1 MGSQQLL
8 LIILGMIVVGIMVI
22 VGISLFNDHASATNR
37 DAVANDLVH
46 ASSMAQMYRKKP
58 TMQGGGG
65 GSFVGF
71 DLRTAIKSMR
81 NNNGSYAVT
90 GTVTDSLIIIEGT
103 GNQPGYDNA
112 LPVKVS
118 IRVFGF
124 YTEVNEV
131 N

>member
-1 MGSQQLL
+1 M
-8 LIILGMIVVGIMVI
+8 IIVGIMVV

-58 TMQGGGG
+58 QSQGGGG
-65 GSFVGF
+65 NSFVGF
-71 DLRTAIKSMR
+71 DLRTSIKALRNDNGVFAI
-81 NNNGSYAVT
+81 A

-118 IRVFGF
+118 IKVYSAR
-124 YTEVNEV
+124 TEVNEV

>member
-8 LIILGMIVVGIMVI
+8 LIILGMVIIGIAVA
-22 VGISLFNDHASATNR
+22 VGISMFNDHASATNR

-46 ASSMAQMYRKKP
+46 ASSIAQMYRKKP
-58 TMQGGGG
+58 TTQGGGG

-71 DLRTAIKSMR
+71 DLRTAIRELR
-81 NNNGSYAVT
+81 NMNGTYAIA
-90 GTVTDSLIIIEGT
+90 GALTDSLIIIEGT

-118 IRVFGF
+118 IRVYGF

>member
-1 MGSQQLL
+1 VGSQQLL
-8 LIILGMIVVGIMVI
+8 LIILGMIIVGIMVI

-58 TMQGGGG
+58 MSQGGGG

-71 DLRTAIKSMR
+71 DLRTAIKQLR
-81 NNNGSYAVT
+81 NTNGVYAVT
-90 GTVTDSLIIIEGT
+90 GSVTDSLIIIEGT
-103 GNQPGYDNA
+103 GTQPGYDNA

-124 YTEVNEV
+124 RTEVNEV

>member
-1 MGSQQLL
+1 VGSQQLL
-8 LIILGMIVVGIMVI
+8 LIVLGMIVVGIMVV

-46 ASSMAQMYRKKP
+46 ASSIAQMYRKKP
-58 TMQGGGG
+58 TSQGGGG
-65 GSFVGF
+65 GSFAGF
-71 DLRTAIKSMR
+71 DLRTAIKELR
-81 NNNGSYAVT
+81 NTNGTYLVA
-90 GTVTDSLIIIEGT
+90 GAVTDSMILIEGT
-103 GNQPGYDNA
+103 GTQPGYDNA

-124 YTEVNEV
+124 RTEVNEV

>member
-1 MGSQQLL
+1 VGSPQLL

-58 TMQGGGG
+58 VCQGGGG

-71 DLRTAIKSMR
+71 DLRVAIRELR
-81 NNNGSYAVT
+81 NNNGIYAVA
-90 GTVTDSLIIIEGT
+90 GAVTDSLIFIEGI

-118 IRVFGF
+118 IKVFAF
-124 YTEVNEV
+124 RTEVNEV

>member
-8 LIILGMIVVGIMVI
+8 LIILGMVVIGIAVV

-46 ASSMAQMYRKKP
+46 ASSIAQMYRKKP
-58 TMQGGGG
+58 MSQGGGG
-65 GSFVGF
+65 GSFIGF
-71 DLRTAIKSMR
+71 DLRTAIKALQ
-81 NNNGSYAVT
+81 NNNGIFTVT
-90 GTVTDSLIIIEGT
+90 GTVTDSLIVIEGT
-103 GNQPGYDNA
+103 GTQPGYDNA

-118 IRVFGF
+118 IRVYGF
-124 YTEVNEV
+124 RTEVEEV

>member
-1 MGSQQLL
+1 M
-8 LIILGMIVVGIMVI
+8 IIVGIMVI

-58 TMQGGGG
+58 MSQGGGG

-71 DLRTAIKSMR
+71 DLRTAIKQLR
-81 NNNGSYAVT
+81 NTNGVYAVT
-90 GTVTDSLIIIEGT
+90 GSVTDSLIIIEGT
-103 GNQPGYDNA
+103 GTQPGYDNA

-124 YTEVNEV
+124 RTEVNEV

>member
-1 MGSQQLL
+1 
-8 LIILGMIVVGIMVI
+8 MIVVGIMVV

-46 ASSMAQMYRKKP
+46 ASSIAQMYRKKP
-58 TMQGGGG
+58 TSQGGGG

-71 DLRTAIKSMR
+71 DLRTAIRELR
-81 NNNGSYAVT
+81 NTNGIYAVT
-90 GTVTDSLIIIEGT
+90 GAVTDSLIIIEGT
-103 GNQPGYDNA
+103 GTQPGYDNA

-124 YTEVNEV
+124 RTEVNEV

>member
-8 LIILGMIVVGIMVI
+8 LIILGMVIVGIAVV

-46 ASSMAQMYRKKP
+46 ASSIAQMYRKKP
-58 TMQGGGG
+58 ATQGGGG
-65 GSFVGF
+65 GSFIGF
-71 DLRTAIKSMR
+71 DLRNAIRELR
-81 NNNGSYAVT
+81 NNNGTYVVA
-90 GTVTDSLIIIEGT
+90 GAVTDSMIIIEGT

-118 IRVFGF
+118 IKVFGF
-124 YTEVNEV
+124 HTEVNEV

>member
-8 LIILGMIVVGIMVI
+8 LIILGMVIIGIAVT

-46 ASSMAQMYRKKP
+46 ASSIAQMYRKKP
-58 TMQGGGG
+58 TSQGGGG

-71 DLRTAIKSMR
+71 DLRTAIRELR
-81 NNNGSYAVT
+81 NTNGTFVIA
-90 GTVTDSLIIIEGT
+90 GAPTDSLVIIEGT
-103 GNQPGYDNA
+103 GTQPGYDNA
-112 LPVKVS
+112 LPVRVS

-124 YTEVNEV
+124 TTEVNEV

>member
-1 MGSQQLL
+1 MV
-8 LIILGMIVVGIMVI
+8 IVGIAVV

-46 ASSMAQMYRKKP
+46 ASSMAQMYKKKP
-58 TMQGGGG
+58 VTQGGGG

-71 DLRTAIKSMR
+71 DLRTAIKALR
-81 NNNGSYAVT
+81 NDNGSYTTT

-118 IRVFGF
+118 IRVFGS